1 MKIKKR
7 SLESIGVFFI
17 LIRSTTA
24 LMPLLRKETIEYI
37 NPVTINYIDLVVSV
51 GLSFIALFLFLS
63 QTKACLKALIKNRLI
78 GLLLGLVFISIFWS
92 NQPEFTFRQS
102 IFLLGTTLFGV
113 YLAVR
118 FDRKEIL
125 RLLLWTIATSALLS
139 IIFAIEIPYLGLHSD
154 DHQQAWRGI
163 YLHKNT
169 LGRLMVLGVICA
181 LVLAMN
187 SKKKKSLAPW
197 VFIGVFLSIVFL
209 AKSTTAIVML
219 FALLLILP
227 IFRIIHL
234 NIVIVLPC
242 IILIILSFSLLL
254 TWLLVNIDSVFLFL
268 GKDITLTG
276 RTILWQA
283 VWDVIKERF
292 WTGYGYGAFWL
303 GNEGPSSYVWEYIQ
317 WDTPNAHNGLLELW
331 LQVGIVGVIIFL
343 ISLLGNIIRAIFLVR
358 KYPNYINIFPLVF
371 FIFFTFIN
379 ISESTIMV
387 QNSIYWITY
396 VAFSI
401 QLNNYSKQL
410 EST

>member
-187 SKKKKSLAPW
+187 SKKKKSLAPRR
-197 VFIGVFLSIVFL
+197 LSSDPPHLIRHTESDL
-209 AKSTTAIVML
+209 RIAARRL
-219 FALLLILP
+219 FAT
-227 IFRIIHL
+227 R
-234 NIVIVLPC
+234 
-242 IILIILSFSLLL
+242 
-254 TWLLVNIDSVFLFL
+254 
-268 GKDITLTG
+268 
-276 RTILWQA
+276 
-283 VWDVIKERF
+283 
-292 WTGYGYGAFWL
+292 
-303 GNEGPSSYVWEYIQ
+303 
-317 WDTPNAHNGLLELW
+317 
-331 LQVGIVGVIIFL
+331 
-343 ISLLGNIIRAIFLVR
+343 
-358 KYPNYINIFPLVF
+358 YP
-371 FIFFTFIN
+371 
-379 ISESTIMV
+379 
-387 QNSIYWITY
+387 
-396 VAFSI
+396 
-401 QLNNYSKQL
+401 
-410 EST
+410 

>member
-1 MKIKKR
+1 MLFR
-7 SLESIGVFFI
+7 S
-17 LIRSTTA
+17 
-24 LMPLLRKETIEYI
+24 
-37 NPVTINYIDLVVSV
+37 
-51 GLSFIALFLFLS
+51 
-63 QTKACLKALIKNRLI
+63 LI

-92 NQPEFTFRQS
+92 NQPGFTFRQS

-303 GNEGPSSYVWEYIQ
+303 GNEGPSSYV
-317 WDTPNAHNGLLELW
+317 
-331 LQVGIVGVIIFL
+331 
-343 ISLLGNIIRAIFLVR
+343 
-358 KYPNYINIFPLVF
+358 
-371 FIFFTFIN
+371 
-379 ISESTIMV
+379 
-387 QNSIYWITY
+387 
-396 VAFSI
+396 
-401 QLNNYSKQL
+401 
-410 EST
+410 